1 VDNFCPRRSITWHA
15 LLRRLYLFLLFGYL
29 QTIRRHEMTILFCL
43 FPRGKRNTQ
52 IDMWLSPMRRH
63 SMMTVHASKGYQQ
76 PRSTLRAVEHYDAMS
91 NPHPTVCLLLASVLL
106 IICKHIQF
114 PFILFTC
121 VSRAIICTL
130 LSPSVLVKV
139 PSNWSIIFIVTES
152 SRPQLKSSSIE
163 QYSNIMEA
171 VAAASPSLG
180 ASFLPTSSSTILQL
194 LLLMVM
200 LVYLVVQTLVPRR
213 RSTSTAPLPPGAIP
227 WPVVGN
233 LPEMLLSGKP
243 AFRWIHH
250 VMERTGT
257 GITCVKL
264 GGVHVIAIN
273 CPSIAR
279 EVLKRQDTNFASRSL
294 TLAFETFS
302 GGYMDAIM
310 SGPVL
315 SCYWLGAELKRW
327 AHNNTIN

>member
-1 VDNFCPRRSITWHA
+1 
-15 LLRRLYLFLLFGYL
+15 
-29 QTIRRHEMTILFCL
+29 
-43 FPRGKRNTQ
+43 
-52 IDMWLSPMRRH
+52 
-63 SMMTVHASKGYQQ
+63 
-76 PRSTLRAVEHYDAMS
+76 
-91 NPHPTVCLLLASVLL
+91 
-106 IICKHIQF
+106 
-114 PFILFTC
+114 
-121 VSRAIICTL
+121 
-130 LSPSVLVKV
+130 
-139 PSNWSIIFIVTES
+139 
-152 SRPQLKSSSIE
+152 
-163 QYSNIMEA
+163 
-171 VAAASPSLG
+171 
-180 ASFLPTSSSTILQL
+180 
-194 LLLMVM
+194 M